1 MLGQEHPERGLTLKI
16 SHTSI
21 VSSEL
26 AQKINKFTCSMGVDP
41 IGLLS
46 MKVKMT
52 DIQGRNTS
60 FEDMT
65 YF

>member
-1 MLGQEHPERGLTLKI
+1 MLGHEHPERGLTLKI

-21 VSSEL
+21 MSSEL
-26 AQKINKFTCSMGVDP
+26 AQKISNITCSMGVNP
-41 IGLLS
+41 VGLLS
-46 MKVKMT
+46 MKFKVT
-52 DIQGRNTS
+52 GIQGRNTS